1 MAKTYY
7 FNDISIS
14 DTSQFT
20 TEDARSLCD
29 TMAEIVIDV
38 FHEYGLHVKEN
49 ENFSCRQ
56 GEWLS
61 SDGKSVSYI
70 YPDKCDA
77 AWDPGT
83 WGYSKDSLG
92 KIFVAFQDD
101 HKMIVSFGANRIAK
115 ENTNQEIISR
125 IRDKAVSDGILSE
138 KSAIFEMEDEPVEK
152 PERNNRIEKCTK
164 KSQGADMEKHMEKNK
179 KMIRKYAKAELY
191 GYGFIVEYSRYS
203 CREYKYAESVTIQ
216 HRGSNEKGIQFD
228 MGMKP
233 ITLKKENF
241 SGNFQD
247 VKQPLY
253 LVEDD
258 GVWKEYFS
266 GTEVTYLP
274 LYAQNRNLIG
284 EYELWGGTY
293 YVGDKFKG
301 IREFVFG
308 DKGHSQPSL
317 MEAQDFANEIA
328 QYRDDEI
335 RNMVG
340 QFLKLKE
347 NAEIWGTEFD
357 QAVERFAKGHDTK
370 NEMASSRLADGM
382 GKYANVRPGFCDET
396 VSNRNSAQSVY
407 EDAKEKKRSG
417 NGIIVVLVIALIII
431 SFLWIVK

>member
-1 MAKTYY
+1 M
-7 FNDISIS
+7 
-14 DTSQFT
+14 
-20 TEDARSLCD
+20 
-29 TMAEIVIDV
+29 
-38 FHEYGLHVKEN
+38 
-49 ENFSCRQ
+49 
-56 GEWLS
+56 
-61 SDGKSVSYI
+61 
-70 YPDKCDA
+70 
-77 AWDPGT
+77 
-83 WGYSKDSLG
+83 
-92 KIFVAFQDD
+92 
-101 HKMIVSFGANRIAK
+101 
-115 ENTNQEIISR
+115 
-125 IRDKAVSDGILSE
+125 
-138 KSAIFEMEDEPVEK
+138 
-152 PERNNRIEKCTK
+152 
-164 KSQGADMEKHMEKNK
+164 
-179 KMIRKYAKAELY
+179 
-191 GYGFIVEYSRYS
+191 
-203 CREYKYAESVTIQ
+203 
-216 HRGSNEKGIQFD
+216 
-228 MGMKP
+228 
-233 ITLKKENF
+233 
-241 SGNFQD
+241 
-247 VKQPLY
+247 
-253 LVEDD
+253 
-258 GVWKEYFS
+258 
-266 GTEVTYLP
+266 P